1 MNVNK
6 LKLMKFPRWVIGKY
20 CGFLKETLFQLYILE
35 SLSSRVRRRN
45 VSYLWYMVVQ
55 RRKHLGGRKER
66 WAGGAGPQGAKSE
79 AGEGLAAADF
89 QRAGERGGTP
99 GRDTWDVLEGGS
111 AVPCPPGVLGNRPSG
126 DWVLR
131 VGVGR
136 VVTAGGLGY
145 LLRGVGM

>member
-1 MNVNK
+1 MECK
-6 LKLMKFPRWVIGKY
+6 L
-20 CGFLKETLFQLYILE
+20 
-35 SLSSRVRRRN
+35 
-45 VSYLWYMVVQ
+45 YLV
-55 RRKHLGGRKER
+55 LGGAEEKAFRGKEGTVG
-66 WAGGAGPQGAKSE
+66 WGAGPQGAKSE
-79 AGEGLAAADF
+79 AGEGLAVAGF